1 MNIQG
6 FYTGREFDAD
16 TFFGAHPYEGGTH
29 FAVWAPSARDVKVI
43 TSGLSDGSWA
53 EWQMHRSCSGC
64 WEADAAGV
72 MRGTCYQ
79 YRVCGA
85 DGSVVDHCDPYGT
98 AMTLRPDGRSIVWGA
113 PTCQWTDSAWMAKR
127 SKNFDA
133 PLNIYEAQAGSWR
146 CKEDGTPYTYS
157 ELAKQ
162 LPAYLKEN
170 GYTHLE
176 LMPLSEYPFDGSWG
190 YQTTGFFAP
199 TSRYG
204 TPDELCTLIDAC
216 HAADIGVIF
225 DFVPVHFA
233 VDEYGLKHF
242 DGTALYEYPAAAVGE
257 SEWGSCNFMHSRGE
271 IRCFLQSAADYWLR
285 TFHADGL
292 RMDAVSRLIYW
303 QGDPARGVN
312 GSTLE
317 FLKNMNQGLQ
327 QRHPTAMLIAEDS
340 TNFEKVT
347 APVEY
352 GGLGFD
358 YKWDL
363 GWMNDTL
370 DYFKK
375 TPEERKSNLGKL
387 TFSMMYF
394 CREHYILPFS
404 HDENVHGKATILQ
417 KMYGE
422 YEDKFPQG
430 RALYLYMAI
439 HPGKML
445 DFMGNEFGQLREYD
459 ESREQDW
466 LLLDYTVPDDVALV
480 VAFGLHQSRVVGVDV
495 PAGGLFLGKVHRG
508 ALDRQFA
515 AGGHAVLV
523 SFQIGV
529 GVHADAVA
537 QGRAAAVAVQVKV
550 AVVGNVAD
558 GGSIGGGAVTD
569 HQALFHQAVLDL
581 QIKVAGESV
590 GAGGLW
596 AVIVTL
602 SVSPR
607 VTSAVNRAWLKP
619 CRPLCRQLPA
629 LLGVTWTISSYRG
642 NWRRQCGWQ
651 SGPRQRPCCR
661 CSVRNPGQWGSPAP
675 RRWGCPC
682 GPAQ

>member
-53 EWQMHRSCSGC
+53 EWQMHRSYSGC

-72 MRGTCYQ
+72 TRGTCYQ

-375 TPEERKSNLGKL
+375 TP
-387 TFSMMYF
+387 T
-394 CREHYILPFS
+394 
-404 HDENVHGKATILQ
+404 
-417 KMYGE
+417 
-422 YEDKFPQG
+422 
-430 RALYLYMAI
+430 
-439 HPGKML
+439 
-445 DFMGNEFGQLREYD
+445 
-459 ESREQDW
+459 
-466 LLLDYTVPDDVALV
+466 
-480 VAFGLHQSRVVGVDV
+480 
-495 PAGGLFLGKVHRG
+495 
-508 ALDRQFA
+508 
-515 AGGHAVLV
+515 
-523 SFQIGV
+523 
-529 GVHADAVA
+529 
-537 QGRAAAVAVQVKV
+537 
-550 AVVGNVAD
+550 
-558 GGSIGGGAVTD
+558 
-569 HQALFHQAVLDL
+569 
-581 QIKVAGESV
+581 
-590 GAGGLW
+590 
-596 AVIVTL
+596 
-602 SVSPR
+602 
-607 VTSAVNRAWLKP
+607 
-619 CRPLCRQLPA
+619 
-629 LLGVTWTISSYRG
+629 
-642 NWRRQCGWQ
+642 
-651 SGPRQRPCCR
+651 
-661 CSVRNPGQWGSPAP
+661 
-675 RRWGCPC
+675 
-682 GPAQ
+682 

>member
-53 EWQMHRSCSGC
+53 EWQMHRSYSGC

-72 MRGTCYQ
+72 TRGTCYQ

-113 PTCQWTDSAWMAKR
+113 PTCQWTDSAWMTKR

-327 QRHPTAMLIAEDS
+327 QRYPTAMLIAEDS

-394 CREHYILPFS
+394 WREHYILPFS

-430 RALYLYMAI
+430 RALCLYMAI

-466 LLLDYTVPDDVALV
+466 LLLDYPIHEAFANYRRTLNELYRKYDAFWSGEYNPDHFLWLDCDHPELDACAILRKGQEATV
-480 VAFGLHQSRVVGVDV
+480 
-495 PAGGLFLGKVHRG
+495 
-508 ALDRQFA
+508 FA
-515 AGGHAVLV
+515 AFNFGDTELKDYELTLPGKGKITPLLNSDWNCFGGRTARPKALRSKTTTGSVKLTLAPYSAQLYRFEPAVEKETKATPHNSRLT
-523 SFQIGV
+523 
-529 GVHADAVA
+529 A
-537 QGRAAAVAVQVKV
+537 
-550 AVVGNVAD
+550 
-558 GGSIGGGAVTD
+558 
-569 HQALFHQAVLDL
+569 
-581 QIKVAGESV
+581 
-590 GAGGLW
+590 
-596 AVIVTL
+596 
-602 SVSPR
+602 
-607 VTSAVNRAWLKP
+607 
-619 CRPLCRQLPA
+619 
-629 LLGVTWTISSYRG
+629 
-642 NWRRQCGWQ
+642 
-651 SGPRQRPCCR
+651 
-661 CSVRNPGQWGSPAP
+661 
-675 RRWGCPC
+675 
-682 GPAQ
+682 

>member
-1 MNIQG
+1 MYNYLEI
-6 FYTGREFDAD
+6 
-16 TFFGAHPYEGGTH
+16 
-29 FAVWAPSARDVKVI
+29 
-43 TSGLSDGSWA
+43 
-53 EWQMHRSCSGC
+53 M
-64 WEADAAGV
+64 
-72 MRGTCYQ
+72 
-79 YRVCGA
+79 
-85 DGSVVDHCDPYGT
+85 
-98 AMTLRPDGRSIVWGA
+98 
-113 PTCQWTDSAWMAKR
+113 
-127 SKNFDA
+127 
-133 PLNIYEAQAGSWR
+133 PLN
-146 CKEDGTPYTYS
+146 
-157 ELAKQ
+157 
-162 LPAYLKEN
+162 
-170 GYTHLE
+170 
-176 LMPLSEYPFDGSWG
+176 EYPCDESWG
-190 YQTTGFFAP
+190 YQATGFFSP

-204 TPDELCTLIDAC
+204 TADQLKAFVDAC
-216 HAADIGVIF
+216 HRHGIGVLM

-233 VDEYGLKHF
+233 VDSYGLANY
-242 DGTALYEYPAAAVGE
+242 DGTSLFEYPNSAVGV

-394 CREHYILPFS
+394 WREHYILPFS

-466 LLLDYTVPDDVALV
+466 LLLDYPIHEAFANYRCTLNELYRKYDAFWSGEYNPDHFLWLDCDHPELDACAILRKGQEATV
-480 VAFGLHQSRVVGVDV
+480 
-495 PAGGLFLGKVHRG
+495 
-508 ALDRQFA
+508 FA
-515 AGGHAVLV
+515 AFNFGDTELKDYELTLPGKGKITPLLN
-523 SFQIGV
+523 SDWNCF
-529 GVHADAVA
+529 
-537 QGRAAAVAVQVKV
+537 
-550 AVVGNVAD
+550 
-558 GGSIGGGAVTD
+558 GGGTARPKALRSKTTTGSVKLTLAPYSAQLYRFEPAVEKET
-569 HQALFHQAVLDL
+569 
-581 QIKVAGESV
+581 K
-590 GAGGLW
+590 
-596 AVIVTL
+596 
-602 SVSPR
+602 
-607 VTSAVNRAWLKP
+607 
-619 CRPLCRQLPA
+619 
-629 LLGVTWTISSYRG
+629 
-642 NWRRQCGWQ
+642 
-651 SGPRQRPCCR
+651 
-661 CSVRNPGQWGSPAP
+661 
-675 RRWGCPC
+675 
-682 GPAQ
+682 

>member
-1 MNIQG
+1 MEIQG
-6 FYTGREFDAD
+6 FYTGKIFDAD
-16 TFFGAHPYEGGTH
+16 TFFGAHPGDSGTH
-29 FAVWAPSARDVKVI
+29 FAVWAPSARDVKII

-53 EWQMHRSCSGC
+53 EWPMHRSYSGC
-64 WEADAAGV
+64 WEGDAPGV
-72 MRGTCYQ
+72 AKGTCYQ
-79 YRVCGA
+79 YRVFGA

-98 AMTLRPDGRSIVWGA
+98 AMTLRPDGRSIVWGT
-113 PTCQWTDSAWMAKR
+113 PRHGWTDDAWMAAR
-127 SKNFDA
+127 TKNFDA

-146 CKEDGTPYTYS
+146 CREDGTLYTYA
-157 ELAKQ
+157 ELAKI
-162 LPAYLKEN
+162 LPPYLKEN

-204 TPDELCTLIDAC
+204 TPDELCAFVDAC
-216 HAADIGVIF
+216 HGAGIGVIL

-233 VDEYGLKHF
+233 VDSYGLKRF

-285 TFHADGL
+285 VFHADGL

-317 FLKNMNQGLQ
+317 FLRNMNQGLQ
-327 QRHPTAMLIAEDS
+327 KRHPTAMLIAEDS
-340 TNFEKVT
+340 TDYNKVT

-375 TPEERKSNLGKL
+375 SPAERRQNLNKL

-394 CREHYILPFS
+394 WREHYILPFS

-417 KMYGE
+417 KMYGD
-422 YEDKFPQG
+422 YAIKFPQG
-430 RALYLYMAI
+430 RALYLYMAV
-439 HPGKML
+439 HPGKKL

-459 ESREQDW
+459 ESRPQDW
-466 LLLDYTVPDDVALV
+466 EILRYPNHDAFAHFRRALNGIYLQYDAFWRGELNSERFCWLDCDHPEKNACAILRRGRQSV
-480 VAFGLHQSRVVGVDV
+480 V
-495 PAGGLFLGKVHRG
+495 
-508 ALDRQFA
+508 FA
-515 AGGHAVLV
+515 AFNFGDEVLEGYELTLPAAGHYTLILDTDW
-523 SFQIGV
+523 QPW
-529 GVHADAVA
+529 
-537 QGRAAAVAVQVKV
+537 
-550 AVVGNVAD
+550 
-558 GGSIGGGAVTD
+558 GGST
-569 HQALFHQAVLDL
+569 
-581 QIKVAGESV
+581 
-590 GAGGLW
+590 
-596 AVIVTL
+596 
-602 SVSPR
+602 PR
-607 VTSAVNRAWLKP
+607 PGV
-619 CRPLCRQLPA
+619 LPA
-629 LLGVTWTISSYRG
+629 LRTRG
-642 NWRRQCGWQ
+642 TVRLTLAPFSGQLYLWQ
-651 SGPRQRPCCR
+651 EDKR
-661 CSVRNPGQWGSPAP
+661 
-675 RRWGCPC
+675 
-682 GPAQ
+682 

>member
-1 MNIQG
+1 MNRENNNSE
-6 FYTGREFDAD
+6 TGAIMVEAAIYFPITIGIVMVVLYFGLFKLQESYFFFQVERAATELAREASYPGYDSFTDENPLKNSKVDFDWENGPSESQTKSYYAAYKGSASKIYRWGVDSKLARRAAD
-16 TFFGAHPYEGGTH
+16 YQQALQKN
-29 FAVWAPSARDVKVI
+29 SALFSMGRTEAYVKVN
-43 TSGLSDGSWA
+43 SSFLSKSVQA
-53 EWQMHRSCSGC
+53 E
-64 WEADAAGV
+64 
-72 MRGTCYQ
+72 
-79 YRVCGA
+79 
-85 DGSVVDHCDPYGT
+85 
-98 AMTLRPDGRSIVWGA
+98 
-113 PTCQWTDSAWMAKR
+113 
-127 SKNFDA
+127 
-133 PLNIYEAQAGSWR
+133 
-146 CKEDGTPYTYS
+146 
-157 ELAKQ
+157 
-162 LPAYLKEN
+162 
-170 GYTHLE
+170 
-176 LMPLSEYPFDGSWG
+176 PLSEYPFDGSWG

-394 CREHYILPFS
+394 WREHYILPFS

-466 LLLDYTVPDDVALV
+466 LLLDYPIHEAFANYRRTLNELYRKYDAFWSGEYNPDHFLWLDCDHPELDACAILRKGQEATV
-480 VAFGLHQSRVVGVDV
+480 
-495 PAGGLFLGKVHRG
+495 
-508 ALDRQFA
+508 FA
-515 AGGHAVLV
+515 AFNFGDTELKDYELTLPGKGKITPLLNSDWNCFGGRTARPKALRSKTTTDSVKLTLAPYSAQLYRFEPAVE
-523 SFQIGV
+523 
-529 GVHADAVA
+529 
-537 QGRAAAVAVQVKV
+537 KE
-550 AVVGNVAD
+550 
-558 GGSIGGGAVTD
+558 T
-569 HQALFHQAVLDL
+569 
-581 QIKVAGESV
+581 K
-590 GAGGLW
+590 
-596 AVIVTL
+596 
-602 SVSPR
+602 
-607 VTSAVNRAWLKP
+607 
-619 CRPLCRQLPA
+619 
-629 LLGVTWTISSYRG
+629 
-642 NWRRQCGWQ
+642 
-651 SGPRQRPCCR
+651 
-661 CSVRNPGQWGSPAP
+661 
-675 RRWGCPC
+675 
-682 GPAQ
+682 